1 MKLTQRIAREYIEMI
16 GGKLKRNAEY
26 DEYRVKFGEQ
36 DYFASDLED
45 AIATAACMAGG
56 HDRFPDAEEYLKLM
70 IGVDS
75 KEIDFKGA
83 K

>member
-1 MKLTQRIAREYIEMI
+1 MATQKLTQRIAKEYVAMI

-26 DEYRVKFGEQ
+26 DEYRVKFGEHE
-36 DYFASDLED
+36 YFASDLAD

-56 HDRFPDAEEYLKLM
+56 HDRFPEAEEYLKLM

-75 KEIDFKGA
+75 TELR
-83 K
+83 